1 MNLNFKDEIDSTTFD
16 NLMKED
22 ANVVFELSHMAFN
35 IKHEIVRVLDFFC
48 PSLPNMKKKTII
60 CFFKCW
66 ILAGLRP
73 IILCP
78 HLLVMNKVR
87 PLLKN
92 MTKNLFPYVFKM
104 SLSFASFG

>member
-1 MNLNFKDEIDSTTFD
+1 
-16 NLMKED
+16 
-22 ANVVFELSHMAFN
+22 MAFN
-35 IKHEIVRVLDFFC
+35 IKHEIVEVLDFFV
-48 PSLPNMKKKTII
+48 LLYQIWKKKTII

-66 ILAGLRP
+66 ILGLRP

-92 MTKNLFPYVFKM
+92 MIENLFPYIFKM
-104 SLSFASFG
+104 SLSFAFFGWI